1 MNRELPDVQ
10 AGFRKGI
17 KGAKLN
23 WIKDEDEEE
32 ENQGGTQGGGTNPNP
47 NDNGELG

>member
-1 MNRELPDVQ
+1 MNYNPSDEVE
-10 AGFRKGI
+10 AAI

-32 ENQGGTQGGGTNPNP
+32 ENQGGTQGGGTNPGTAP
-47 NDNGELG
+47 GGDELG